1 MKKIVINYG
10 DLIKDKVFDFEK
22 IRKMV
27 LDKMRMGFIKIKM
40 YLKEFRSS
48 DEMWCIFRVVILG
61 ELSFS

>member
-1 MKKIVINYG
+1 MKKIVYYNG
-10 DLIKDKVFDFEK
+10 DLIKEKVFDFEK

-40 YLKEFRSS
+40 YLKEFWSS